1 MLACHLLRGAKA
13 RVARCRSGPSVTAF
27 RLSDMQ
33 MFCSPQSR
41 TMAAPAGVQ
50 RGVTDVAVIGRN
62 ANDSVNTMLFRS
74 RAGIVIV

>member
-1 MLACHLLRGAKA
+1 MLACHLLRCAKA
-13 RVARCRSGPSVTAF
+13 LVAGCRSGPSVTAF

-41 TMAAPAGVQ
+41 TMAAAGVK
-50 RGVTDVAVIGRN
+50 RGVTDAAVIGRN

-74 RAGIVIV
+74 RAGLVIV